1 MMTCSVSVISFVTDD
16 DDDDEVT
23 DADAKRNPFDVEIPG
38 DCGYVLRMESG
49 VMHVYRDAV
58 AMEADDPVWEVP
70 DRLEFLND
78 QNILFMILADGPL

>member
-1 MMTCSVSVISFVTDD
+1 M
-16 DDDDEVT
+16 
-23 DADAKRNPFDVEIPG
+23 KN
-38 DCGYVLRMESG
+38 G

-70 DRLEFLND
+70 DRLEFLTD

>member
-1 MMTCSVSVISFVTDD
+1 MFCSVTDD
-16 DDDDEVT
+16 DEEVT
-23 DADAKRNPFDVEIPG
+23 DTKKNPFDVEIPG
-38 DCGYVLRMESG
+38 DCGYVLRMKNG

-70 DRLEFLND
+70 DRLEFLTD